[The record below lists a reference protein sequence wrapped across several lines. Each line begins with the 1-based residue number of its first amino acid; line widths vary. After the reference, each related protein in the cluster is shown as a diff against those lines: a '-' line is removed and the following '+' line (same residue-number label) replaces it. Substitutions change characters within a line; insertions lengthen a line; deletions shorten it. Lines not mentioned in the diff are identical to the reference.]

1 MAGDERVA
9 VLEANRVMDKEQLD
23 RLEKKLDGVKMDI
36 SVIKENTQRQKG
48 FMAGVLFVVLPL
60 WSIITIFVQNTW
72 DKLTGN

>member
-36 SVIKENTQRQKG
+36 TVIKENTQRQKG
-48 FMAGVLFVVLPL
+48 FMAGVLFVILPL
-60 WSIITIFVQNTW
+60 WSVVTIFVSHAW
-72 DKLTGN
+72 DRITGP